1 MRFVNSV
8 QQKLLQEFARTGMS
22 VGKLREVTGLEI
34 DRSSMS
40 RKIRGVQPMS
50 LDEADAVASVLGLRI
65 KAVRRKAA

>member
-1 MRFVNSV
+1 
-8 QQKLLQEFARTGMS
+8 MS